1 MTIPDAPWIREAE
14 RDGYPGGDEP
24 EPECPICGRICDD
37 LYLVDGEIKGEM
49 IPGKYKSGEG
59 KTREQNLIRWLESM
73 G

>member
-37 LYLVDGEIKGEM
+37 LYLVDGDVVGCGCCVKRVDASEWLYEH
-49 IPGKYKSGEG
+49 
-59 KTREQNLIRWLESM
+59 REVHEE
-73 G
+73 